1 MSTVTITMRGNK
13 RQEFGIIAENLRK
26 ELTAEMENIR
36 AFSRGTEGNQAVL
49 FSGEKYFFRNNSY
62 ASLNILFTEFD
73 GVQTADIIGSGGG
86 EGLFNI
92 SWFANSDLADSA
104 EKILQKY
111 GFTTVEESR

>member
-1 MSTVTITMRGNK
+1 M
-13 RQEFGIIAENLRK
+13 
-26 ELTAEMENIR
+26 
-36 AFSRGTEGNQAVL
+36 
-49 FSGEKYFFRNNSY
+49 
-62 ASLNILFTEFD
+62 
-73 GVQTADIIGSGGG
+73 QTADIVGSGGG